1 MIPPMEDYNKLL
13 EIHQSFA
20 RNVDNLSD
28 FAIKLQD
35 DSYEVGRK
43 RGWIESQAMRDEFL
57 SALVAAFPIVQGEM
71 LKQDAS
77 YGKNFVEEKAEK
89 ARAAYALVRSAIEKL
104 TEKQA

>member
-1 MIPPMEDYNKLL
+1 MIPPIEDYNKLL
-13 EIHQSFA
+13 EIHQSFS

-43 RGWIESQAMRDEFL
+43 RGWIESKAMRDEL
-57 SALVAAFPIVQGEM
+57 LAAVQGFMKNSNRLDWPADIYDAAEAVI
-71 LKQDAS
+71 LKH
-77 YGKNFVEEKAEK
+77 
-89 ARAAYALVRSAIEKL
+89 